1 MATEKK
7 AAPETSSDARN
18 KNTLERL
25 LEVQRLLK
33 APKNQYNT
41 FGKYK
46 YRSCEDILEA
56 LKPILADQG
65 LVLRLY
71 DEIITIGDRVFLKAI
86 AALQSTDAG
95 IVGTI
100 FNTGLAEIATDKKG
114 MDPSQITGT
123 ASSYARKYCLN
134 GLFLIDDT
142 KDADTDEHTQAA
154 QVAAENAKKRRDQI
168 NATVS
173 DDEKADFKEFL
184 EAHGIEEA
192 FILETCNISDLSNL
206 PKGRYTAF
214 TARKNLETVKANFEK
229 WKNQK
234 KEEKDT

>member
-7 AAPETSSDARN
+7 EAPETSSDARN

-56 LKPILADQG
+56 LKPILADVG

-71 DEIITIGDRVFLKAI
+71 DEIIASGDRLFLKAT
-86 AALQSTDAG
+86 AALQNITGDQDV
-95 IVGTI
+95 IY
-100 FNTGLAEIATDKKG
+100 NTGLAEIATDKKG

-142 KDADTDEHTQAA
+142 KDADTDEHAQAA
-154 QVAAENAKKRRDQI
+154 NAAAENAKKRREQI

-234 KEEKDT
+234 TEEKDT